1 MTWSGAQRIAS
12 GARCPFLGRCS
23 PRQKA
28 LGVAASPMEAGLAHC
43 EHPARRNGLR
53 PPHPAAL
60 ERSARPTTR
69 LAHPRRPQAA
79 SCSPSST
86 SPCGL
91 KQQPDEST
99 WVAGSSEA
107 TCVGRHRVQ
116 LPVLIA
122 GEATQPAARNLMRS
136 SNERIA
142 PRSMIEAR
150 CAVCVPSGGRAI
162 RGTSR
167 VARRGSSSS
176 NPTSGV
182 DACEHRP
189 ASPEPPPPPPT
200 LSRRRAASAA
210 AEPTAEPPHARSD
223 LRHTLRPDSV
233 ISDAPPGARQCAH
246 VTMTFDA
253 CDCCL

>member
-43 EHPARRNGLR
+43 EHPARRNGL

-79 SCSPSST
+79 SYSPSST

-107 TCVGRHRVQ
+107 TCVGRHRVL

-122 GEATQPAARNLMRS
+122 GEATQPAARNLMRTS
-136 SNERIA
+136 TLAHRASINDRGAMRCLRTLRGACHSGHVTCGAERQQPSYQRMCCAAAVIIA
-142 PRSMIEAR
+142 STRM
-150 CAVCVPSGGRAI
+150 
-162 RGTSR
+162 TDW
-167 VARRGSSSS
+167 RGS
-176 NPTSGV
+176 
-182 DACEHRP
+182 
-189 ASPEPPPPPPT
+189 
-200 LSRRRAASAA
+200 L
-210 AEPTAEPPHARSD
+210 
-223 LRHTLRPDSV
+223 
-233 ISDAPPGARQCAH
+233 IS
-246 VTMTFDA
+246 
-253 CDCCL
+253 

>member
-1 MTWSGAQRIAS
+1 MCPSSLWATTLPRNWEPVPLIILKLVKSRRGLCEENKQEDAWHRGTLMTWSGAQRIAS

-107 TCVGRHRVQ
+107 TCVGRHRVL

-122 GEATQPAARNLMRS
+122 GEATQPAA
-136 SNERIA
+136 
-142 PRSMIEAR
+142 
-150 CAVCVPSGGRAI
+150 CA
-162 RGTSR
+162 
-167 VARRGSSSS
+167 
-176 NPTSGV
+176 
-182 DACEHRP
+182 
-189 ASPEPPPPPPT
+189 
-200 LSRRRAASAA
+200 
-210 AEPTAEPPHARSD
+210 
-223 LRHTLRPDSV
+223 
-233 ISDAPPGARQCAH
+233 IS
-246 VTMTFDA
+246 
-253 CDCCL
+253 